1 MSTSLRRAA
10 GSLLVV
16 GLGGAELTGLE
27 RAWLRLVRPGGVI
40 LFRRNIVNAEQT
52 RLLLEEATGLGALH
66 AVRCVDVEGGTV
78 NRLRDA
84 LAAMPSAQAVC
95 GAASR
100 RDPSSHANSAPAH
113 AQKTRMNGAHEGDA
127 LKQIPF
133 GNDRKKSKDKS
144 KDRRKSLARR
154 HGELVARA
162 VKGFGFNTTLAPVV
176 DLVLPESVEVMGTR
190 APAADPEE
198 VTEFAREFLRGLE
211 AQGVAGCG
219 KHFPGLGGA
228 EGDTHFVTPAIHRT
242 WNQIWDEDL
251 VPYRALHESMP
262 MIMTNHAAFPVTKGG
277 MTPAS
282 ASRFWIAKVLR
293 EQIGYKGII
302 LSDDLEMGG
311 ILKFLPVEDAA
322 VEAVRVGTDLL
333 EICHSAELIL
343 RSFEAL
349 ISEAERSAA
358 FRTLLLDRARSCE
371 RKRTRLY
378 KPGVA
383 KALTA
388 KQLEKLK
395 DEIGR
400 FREQVAAIA
409 SAQEV
414 EARATSPAER
424 T

>member
-1 MSTSLRRAA
+1 MKDSLRRAA

-40 LFRRNIVNAEQT
+40 LFRRNIGNAEQT
-52 RLLLEEATGLGALH
+52 RLLLEEATGLGAVH

-84 LAAMPSAQAVC
+84 LAPMPSAQAVC
-95 GAASR
+95 TAASLQV
-100 RDPSSHANSAPAH
+100 SESAS
-113 AQKTRMNGAHEGDA
+113 QRVSE
-127 LKQIPF
+127 KQIPY
-133 GNDRKKSKDKS
+133 GNDRKKNKS
-144 KDRRKSLARR
+144 KNLARR

-162 VKGFGFNTTLAPVV
+162 VKAFGFNTTLAPVV

-190 APAADPEE
+190 APAADPAQ
-198 VTEFAREFLRGLE
+198 VTEFAREFLRGLV
-211 AQGVAGCG
+211 AQGVVGCG

-228 EGDTHFVTPAIHRT
+228 EGDTHFVMPAIDRS
-242 WNQIWDEDL
+242 WKQVWDEDL
-251 VPYRALHESMP
+251 VPYRELHQAMP
-262 MIMTNHAAFPVTKGG
+262 MIMTNHAAFPETKGG
-277 MTPAS
+277 MVPAS
-282 ASRFWIAKVLR
+282 ASGFWIKKVLR
-293 EQIGYKGII
+293 ERIGYKGII

-358 FRTLLLDRARSCE
+358 FKSILLERARSCE

-378 KPGVA
+378 KAGVA

-388 KQLEKLK
+388 KQLERLR

-400 FREQVAAIA
+400 FRDEVTAITT
-409 SAQEV
+409 AQDV
-414 EARATSPAER
+414 EARASSPAER